1 LVTWRIKEAK
11 MTKLVLVL
19 SVTAMLLDGFL
30 AGKAEAI
37 PLTGAACVTPPG
49 MNNARHAKPME

>member
-1 LVTWRIKEAK
+1 

-30 AGKAEAI
+30 AGKAEAT
-37 PLTGAACVTPPG
+37 PLTGAAIPLDLGQDPFT
-49 MNNARHAKPME
+49 R

>member
-1 LVTWRIKEAK
+1 

-30 AGKAEAI
+30 AGKAEAT